1 MKGEEWIGLLNSS
14 RRRCSHSGDTLQGTP
29 LIYYH
34 NKLNN
39 APTDPMMLVMNSL
52 GYDSMTP
59 GNHEFNFG
67 LKVLEKA
74 SSEAQFPFLSANTY
88 TRTRP
93 PGAGISRRD
102 LINKVQLYYTGADL
116 SVAAA
121 FTTDPQIQKGPVTVR
136 QMFSVYIYDNTLC
149 AIEVTGQQIKDA
161 LEHSTKFYNT
171 YDFGAANTPLVNPN
185 IRGYNCD
192 MLAGASYKI
201 DVSKPTG
208 QRIYDLK
215 YKGAPMDPN
224 AKFRLAIN
232 NYRVNGGS
240 GYSMFKGDPVLYKS
254 SEEIRNLMVEY
265 VKKMG
270 TISPDVDNNWALIP
284 DYLFDANKDKFGLLV
299 RQGILN
305 PDPHPEFYP
314 SGKMITSDFL
324 KHLAKA
330 FNLKPIGVKSDDDKD
345 DKEDADDWIEPHG
358 LAKGNP
364 AVLKRAVIRQQ
375 AATLA
380 VKALK
385 KGKVELEEVDEDKL
399 EKYPDY
405 EAVAPWARK
414 AMAVALDRGIIAPT
428 SDGRLNPEAELSVSE
443 AVALLADAGDMM
455 QGTAISNVL
464 RGKPVIEVMNRIGYD
479 AAAVGNHEFDWT
491 VKVLEERMDEA
502 GFPFLAANLFE
513 KTTGKRVDWAK
524 PYTILKRRG
533 LKVAIIGVTTPETA
547 FTTLPA
553 NVADIEFRDPALV
566 INQLAKE
573 LREDGVNLVLV
584 AGHLGGAV
592 DKTGAITGP
601 AADVASAVYGVDAIA
616 GGHTHNDYIKA
627 ETASGRTID
636 PVVEG
641 RITRVR

>member
-1 MKGEEWIGLLNSS
+1 M
-14 RRRCSHSGDTLQGTP
+14 
-29 LIYYH
+29 
-34 NKLNN
+34 
-39 APTDPMMLVMNSL
+39 
-52 GYDSMTP
+52 
-59 GNHEFNFG
+59 
-67 LKVLEKA
+67 
-74 SSEAQFPFLSANTY
+74 
-88 TRTRP
+88 
-93 PGAGISRRD
+93 
-102 LINKVQLYYTGADL
+102 
-116 SVAAA
+116 
-121 FTTDPQIQKGPVTVR
+121 
-136 QMFSVYIYDNTLC
+136 
-149 AIEVTGQQIKDA
+149 
-161 LEHSTKFYNT
+161 
-171 YDFGAANTPLVNPN
+171 
-185 IRGYNCD
+185 
-192 MLAGASYKI
+192 
-201 DVSKPTG
+201 
-208 QRIYDLK
+208 
-215 YKGAPMDPN
+215 
-224 AKFRLAIN
+224 
-232 NYRVNGGS
+232 
-240 GYSMFKGDPVLYKS
+240 
-254 SEEIRNLMVEY
+254 
-265 VKKMG
+265 
-270 TISPDVDNNWALIP
+270 
-284 DYLFDANKDKFGLLV
+284 

-385 KGKVELEEVDEDKL
+385 KSKVELEEVDEDKL

-443 AVALLADAGDMM
+443 AVALLAGARFPQVTLLSTNDFHGALKRDQKDGKTGKEWGGSSVLAAYADKARAANPAGTVLVDAGDMM

-592 DKTGAITGP
+592 DKTGATGQ
-601 AADVASAVYGVDAIA
+601 SQSGLRRTGR
-616 GGHTHNDYIKA
+616 GGHRERSDHDLHLR
-627 ETASGRTID
+627 GRRD
-636 PVVEG
+636 PGQGGPGYRRCLRCPTGAGHEPG
-641 RITRVR
+641 DR